1 MSAGVVILIS
11 VGLFF
16 FAQMLTP
23 LFVSS
28 QDAASLSELVGTY
41 SRMMAPFFCFYAL
54 AEAFSGACCGT
65 GDTIRPMITTLL
77 AICLLRVL
85 GILLVLPVYGTMECI
100 VMIYIASWIAAG
112 VSFLL
117 LWHRDAAHIS
127 R

>member
-1 MSAGVVILIS
+1 MDVTRKSARKWIDSLSLRVQQ
-11 VGLFF
+11 GLF
-16 FAQMLTP
+16 
-23 LFVSS
+23 
-28 QDAASLSELVGTY
+28 AAATY
-41 SRMMAPFFCFYAL
+41 L
-54 AEAFSGACCGT
+54 
-65 GDTIRPMITTLL
+65 ILL